1 MANSCKI
8 SCYLNCLCRSLLV
21 ETFAVV
27 FCFKYLGALNVI
39 IIMSSLE
46 TYVTRI
52 KPAIDD
58 FLKMPD
64 KSTLAKVEKEV
75 KEFNFGQMR
84 IFQVQIVVPL
94 VIKLDQLSG

>member
-8 SCYLNCLCRSLLV
+8 SCYRNGLCRSLLFD
-21 ETFAVV
+21 TISVV
-27 FCFKYLGALNVI
+27 FCFKYLVALNV

-64 KSTLAKVEKEV
+64 KSTLATVEKEV

>member
-1 MANSCKI
+1 MAYSCKI
-8 SCYLNCLCRSLLV
+8 SCYRNSLCRSLLFN
-21 ETFAVV
+21 TFAVV
-27 FCFKYLGALNVI
+27 FCFKYLGNFNV

-58 FLKMPD
+58 FLKMPE